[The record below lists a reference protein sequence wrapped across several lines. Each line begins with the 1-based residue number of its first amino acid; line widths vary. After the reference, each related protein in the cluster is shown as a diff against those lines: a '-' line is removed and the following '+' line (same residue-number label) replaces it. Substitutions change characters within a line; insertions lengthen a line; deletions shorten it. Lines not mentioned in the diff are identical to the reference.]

1 MFNKAGPALPALP
14 PSRRQLVVPV
24 TSEVPAARRGGAARR
39 GAPKMADQIPLHPVP
54 RSAQRRA
61 AYYSSA
67 SAAQRHNRY
76 GQGRRGRIHTP
87 RGSAPSVFGRGA
99 RRPLAQPRRALET
112 ARPHPDSGWRPCV
125 GQYGGCRRPLVFR
138 GLRGADCP
146 ARSPDRPQTV
156 GRPATGRRAGLWGRL
171 VLGPPR
177 GMRCRPR
184 PAGAAWAVLA
194 PAAMGW
200 VVFVAGS
207 SPGVRVPALVGF
219 SGHL

>member
-1 MFNKAGPALPALP
+1 MFNKAGPAPPALP

-24 TSEVPAARRGGAARR
+24 TSEVPAARRGGAAPPRWRTRSLCTRCRAAPSAERPITAAPPRRR
-39 GAPKMADQIPLHPVP
+39 GTTGTGKGGVGV
-54 RSAQRRA
+54 S
-61 AYYSSA
+61 
-67 SAAQRHNRY
+67 
-76 GQGRRGRIHTP
+76 TP
-87 RGSAPSVFGRGA
+87 RGSTPSVFGRGA

-112 ARPHPDSGWRPCV
+112 ARPVPDSGWRPCV
-125 GQYGGCRRPLVFR
+125 GQYEGCWRPLVFR
-138 GLRGADCP
+138 GLRGAGCP

-194 PAAMGW
+194 PAATGW

-207 SPGVRVPALVGF
+207 SPGVRVLALVGF
-219 SGHL
+219 SGHR